1 MDIEEIVVELVL
13 GIFCIFLSYQIG
25 VKGNITLIHSYH
37 YTNLDPKDKTAFTKR
52 MGIGTFI
59 AGIGTFLIPILN
71 LLTDSE
77 LGYFVGLC
85 SITFGAFL
93 LIFFIIKY
101 NGKLFSFKKK

>member
-1 MDIEEIVVELVL
+1 MNIEEIIVELVL
-13 GIFCIFLSYQIG
+13 GIFCIFSSYQIG
-25 VKGNITLIHSYH
+25 VKENITLIHSYH

-59 AGIGTFLIPILN
+59 VGLGTFLIPVLN
-71 LLTDSE
+71 LLTQSE

-93 LIFFIIKY
+93 LIVFIIKY
-101 NGKLFSFKKK
+101 NGTLFSFKKK